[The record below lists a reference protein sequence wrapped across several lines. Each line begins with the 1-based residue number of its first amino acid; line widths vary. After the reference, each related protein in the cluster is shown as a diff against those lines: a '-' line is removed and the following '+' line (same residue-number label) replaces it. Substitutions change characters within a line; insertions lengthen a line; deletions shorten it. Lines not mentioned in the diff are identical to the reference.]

1 MKAAIRSGLLVL
13 ATASL
18 PAVAYAHTGVGP
30 AGGLGHGFMH
40 PVGGLDHVLAMVAV
54 GMFAA
59 ILGGRALWL
68 VPASFVAMMAVGGD
82 LGMEGVAVPFVE
94 TGIAASVVVLG
105 LVVAL
110 RWNAPTV
117 AAMGIVGLF
126 AIFHGYAH
134 GAEMPLDA
142 SGKQYAIGFMA
153 ATALLHIA
161 GIGIGSIIT
170 RLSGR
175 ATTAMRFGGGAMALA
190 GVGLLAGY
198 I

>member
-1 MKAAIRSGLLVL
+1 
-13 ATASL
+13 
-18 PAVAYAHTGVGP
+18 
-30 AGGLGHGFMH
+30 
-40 PVGGLDHVLAMVAV
+40 
-54 GMFAA
+54 
-59 ILGGRALWL
+59 
-68 VPASFVAMMAVGGD
+68 
-82 LGMEGVAVPFVE
+82 
-94 TGIAASVVVLG
+94 
-105 LVVAL
+105 
-110 RWNAPTV
+110 
-117 AAMGIVGLF
+117 MGIVGLF

-142 SGKQYAIGFMA
+142 SGQQYAIGFMA

-161 GIGIGSIIT
+161 GIGIGSIIA